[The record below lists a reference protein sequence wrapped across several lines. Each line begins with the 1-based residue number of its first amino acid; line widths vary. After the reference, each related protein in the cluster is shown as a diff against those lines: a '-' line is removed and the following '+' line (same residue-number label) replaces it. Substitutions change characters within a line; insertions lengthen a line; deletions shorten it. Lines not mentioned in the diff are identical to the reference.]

1 MLIIESIVR
10 IIDFYF
16 FKIIGTNYMKKI
28 LKHTNVELILLFYS
42 TYILRVDLK
51 RNKKFTI
58 TY

>member
-1 MLIIESIVR
+1 M
-10 IIDFYF
+10 
-16 FKIIGTNYMKKI
+16 TKI